1 MQIDWDQK
9 VAGIPLPEIRDILR
23 YFGRHPF
30 DAYDLSDRLRPGR
43 HNWPGQEERAKQ
55 DRKGRQILRALAASD
70 LIEKNPYFE
79 GAFNLNPNGF
89 ALAGA
94 STLPR
99 MSRKAADKAVEKLK
113 LKVAAINADPAYMHD
128 VTEICIFGSYIED
141 AADLGDIDIGYTLKG
156 RWKVDNQEDFEAR
169 EDALEEK
176 YPSPRSLDSF
186 AFWGEIIIKRH
197 LRVNRRI
204 NLTPITRLEEMGCA
218 RQTIF
223 PNEKFIPAK
232 PDWKD
237 ERVAVRIVHDR
248 GEALRKLQS
257 APAINQ

>member
-1 MQIDWDQK
+1 
-9 VAGIPLPEIRDILR
+9 
-23 YFGRHPF
+23 
-30 DAYDLSDRLRPGR
+30 
-43 HNWPGQEERAKQ
+43 
-55 DRKGRQILRALAASD
+55 
-70 LIEKNPYFE
+70 
-79 GAFNLNPNGF
+79 
-89 ALAGA
+89 
-94 STLPR
+94 R
-99 MSRKAADKAVEKLK
+99 MSRKAADKAIEKLEA
-113 LKVAAINADPAYMHD
+113 KVAAINADPAYMHD

-156 RWKVDNQEDFEAR
+156 RWDVGDQEDFEAR

-186 AFWGEIIIKRH
+186 AFWGEIVIKRH

-218 RQTIF
+218 RQMIF
-223 PNEKFIPAK
+223 PSKKFIPAK

-237 ERVAVRIVHDR
+237 ERAAVRIVHDK

-257 APAINQ
+257 APAVS

>member
-9 VAGIPLPEIRDILR
+9 VVGIPLPEIRDMLR
-23 YFGRHPF
+23 HFGRHPF
-30 DAYDLSDRLRPGR
+30 DAYDLSDRLRSGR
-43 HNWPGQEERAKQ
+43 HNYPSQEERVKQ

-70 LIEKNPYFE
+70 LIEKNPFFE
-79 GAFNLNPNGF
+79 RSFNLNQNGL
-89 ALAGA
+89 ALATA
-94 STLPR
+94 STIPR
-99 MSRKAADKAVEKLK
+99 MNRKAAEKAIEKLK

-128 VTEICIFGSYIED
+128 ITEICIFGSYIED
-141 AADLGDIDIGYTLKG
+141 VADLGDIDIGYTLKG
-156 RWKVDNQEDFEAR
+156 RWNADDQADFDAR

-223 PNEKFIPAK
+223 PSEKFVPAK
-232 PDWKD
+232 SNWKD
-237 ERVAVRIVHDR
+237 ERTSIRIVHDK

-257 APAINQ
+257 ASAINQ